1 MTKRQLIDDILLLNR
16 SAKPEFLAQF
26 DVQELE
32 AYLCH
37 LQLARSPRLSAVQG
51 QYAKYFEN
59 VPTLPAAAP
68 DAPPAAP
75 APQPAAVHAEEPTL
89 FNHAAESAAS

>member
-26 DVQELE
+26 DAEELD
-32 AYLCH
+32 AYLRH
-37 LQLARSPRLSAVQG
+37 LQLARSPRLSAAQG

-59 VPTLPAAAP
+59 VPTIAA
-68 DAPPAAP
+68 DAPADATPP
-75 APQPAAVHAEEPTL
+75 PQPTVVGTDEPTL
-89 FNHAAESAAS
+89 FDHDPDRTDA